1 MGNRKF
7 GFFDLLS
14 FDLVFN
20 LKSQRL
26 TWQLRISD
34 ATASSSVP
42 SLDFSV
48 MKTCSYLPLFFPGC
62 LGSAGSAGVCVET
75 SIFGCMR

>member
-20 LKSQRL
+20 LKIQRL
-26 TWQLRISD
+26 TWQLCISD
-34 ATASSSVP
+34 ASASSSAV
-42 SLDFSV
+42 SLDFQ
-48 MKTCSYLPLFFPGC
+48 
-62 LGSAGSAGVCVET
+62 
-75 SIFGCMR
+75 